1 MEKLRKKNIRRIAPA
16 GEDLKKIREIIRNAA
31 PDLTVQEFVGTI
43 SPYTG
48 DNGSITLQRDFKNQT
63 PTILQGKSCEV

>member
-16 GEDLKKIREIIRNAA
+16 GEEIKKIREIIRNAS
-31 PDLTVQEFVGTI
+31 PDLTVQEFVGQI

-48 DNGSITLQRDFKNQT
+48 DNGKIQQKNTTKAGDFLSLRT
-63 PTILQGKSCEV
+63 FIS